1 MLKSYPIGVALD
13 KRQPEMLTES
23 YIERV
28 YTPPIFG
35 AQAGVRWNMS
45 DRDYTS
51 KAAMCKVA
59 VNGIEAL
66 QMVVRT

>member
-1 MLKSYPIGVALD
+1 MLKSYPQGVALD
-13 KRQPEMLTES
+13 RRQPEMLTEN

-28 YTPPIFG
+28 YTPPILG
-35 AQAGVRWNMS
+35 AQAGVRWNMT

-51 KAAMCKVA
+51 MATMRKVA

-66 QMVVRT
+66 QLVVKA

>member
-28 YTPPIFG
+28 YTPPIYG
-35 AQAGVRWNMS
+35 AQAGVRYNMT

-51 KAAMCKVA
+51 RASMRKVA

-66 QMVVRT
+66 ELVVRT

>member
-13 KRQPEMLTES
+13 KRQPEMLTEN
-23 YIERV
+23 YVERI

-35 AQAGVRWNMS
+35 AQAGVRYNMT

-51 KAAMCKVA
+51 RASMRKVA

-66 QMVVRT
+66 ELVVRT

>member
-13 KRQPEMLTES
+13 KRQPEMLTEN
-23 YIERV
+23 YVERI

-51 KAAMCKVA
+51 KAAMRKVS

-66 QMVVRT
+66 EMVVRT

>member
-13 KRQPEMLTES
+13 KRQPEMLTEN
-23 YIERV
+23 YVERI

-35 AQAGVRWNMS
+35 AQAGVRWNMT

-51 KAAMCKVA
+51 RASMRKVA

-66 QMVVRT
+66 ELVIRV

>member
-1 MLKSYPIGVALD
+1 MKSYPDKLPLD
-13 KRQPEMLTES
+13 KRQPEMISES

-35 AQAGVRWNMS
+35 AQAGVRWNMT

-51 KAAMCKVA
+51 KATMRKVS

-66 QMVVRT
+66 EMVIRV

>member
-13 KRQPEMLTES
+13 KRQPEMLTEN
-23 YIERV
+23 YVERI

-35 AQAGVRWNMS
+35 AQAGVRWNMT

-51 KAAMCKVA
+51 RASMRKVA

-66 QMVVRT
+66 ELVVRT

>member
-1 MLKSYPIGVALD
+1 MLKSYPKGVALD
-13 KRQPEMLTES
+13 RRQPEMLTEN
-23 YIERV
+23 YVERI

-51 KAAMCKVA
+51 RASMRKVA